1 MLAERLY
8 FYAESLGVFDN
19 QQAGF
24 RKGRGCDDQ
33 IGRIIQAIQDGF
45 NKKQRSV
52 LVLLDFSKA
61 YDTVWRERLLMALI
75 EDGVPMIMV
84 RWLYSFFQNRQGKVQ
99 FNGVRSKTRKFK
111 QGLPQGSVLS
121 PVLFLFYII
130 RLAKILPRET
140 LNSLFADDVSVL
152 ATEKT
157 KEDAE
162 AVAQSTVNTVTTW
175 SQSWKVDL
183 NAGKSEASSF
193 TTSNREAHWMPS
205 IFVLNQLVKQVK
217 NPRLLGVVLD
227 RTLHFGAHVDHLIDK
242 VESKHK
248 MLRAVAHTEW
258 GWRKEK
264 LIQIFSAHATSTSEY
279 AGFAWMPSAAPTHL
293 SRLERSQNKLLR
305 TITGQYKA
313 SPVEALRL
321 ECGLPS
327 FKTTVDRLTLKA
339 AEKAIRLPAEHPR
352 RLALEDGNVGNRCKT
367 LLNWR
372 TEAHNLSSKLPRDI
386 TPRTDISHY
395 PAPPWINAP
404 QLIVFTTLDGV
415 ESRLDEVPIKREASI
430 KRIREVSADYTVYTD
445 GSASEGIY
453 DGGSGVVVTKGDAE
467 TPEVIH
473 TIRRK
478 GARYTCSYE
487 EEVDGMLT
495 AAIWISL
502 NCPKEAS
509 ILICTDS
516 QSLCMALDAFNV
528 ETTPIRSALQN
539 RVSPVIIQWIPG
551 HSDVPGNE
559 LADKAAKSGTELQTA
574 CRPTSYRSS
583 CMMVRKSI
591 PNMITHPVMRQVYKC
606 QSNEKDKEEIK
617 SRKDQ
622 VLLAQIRTGKHKA
635 FQSYQH
641 LLDENKSPTC
651 PRCNSGENHTLEHW
665 FLNCPGTMAAKHLIF
680 YDENMGDG
688 LGLLTKCPQ
697 KTVALAKLTLLE

>member
-1 MLAERLY
+1 MFLDATNESQGPDEIPPTFLKELGPIALQELLAIYNACFRSASCPQIWRLAIILPLLKAGKPASELGSFRPISLTSCVAKCFERMLAERLY

-61 YDTVWRERLLMALI
+61 YDTVWRERLLMPLI

-121 PVLFLFYII
+121 PVLFLFYIN
-130 RLAKILPRET
+130 RLAKILPRDT

-152 ATEKT
+152 ATEET
-157 KEDAE
+157 KEEAE

-183 NAGKSEASSF
+183 NAGKSEASSY

-352 RLALEDGNVGNRCKT
+352 RLAQDGNVGNRCKT

-453 DGGSGVVVTKGDAE
+453 DGGSGVVVTKDIKK
-467 TPEVIH
+467 VCI
-473 TIRRK
+473 K
-478 GARYTCSYE
+478 DYCSWF
-487 EEVDGMLT
+487 T
-495 AAIWISL
+495 FSSISL
-502 NCPKEAS
+502 
-509 ILICTDS
+509 
-516 QSLCMALDAFNV
+516 
-528 ETTPIRSALQN
+528 
-539 RVSPVIIQWIPG
+539 
-551 HSDVPGNE
+551 
-559 LADKAAKSGTELQTA
+559 
-574 CRPTSYRSS
+574 
-583 CMMVRKSI
+583 
-591 PNMITHPVMRQVYKC
+591 
-606 QSNEKDKEEIK
+606 
-617 SRKDQ
+617 
-622 VLLAQIRTGKHKA
+622 
-635 FQSYQH
+635 
-641 LLDENKSPTC
+641 
-651 PRCNSGENHTLEHW
+651 
-665 FLNCPGTMAAKHLIF
+665 
-680 YDENMGDG
+680 
-688 LGLLTKCPQ
+688 
-697 KTVALAKLTLLE
+697 KTY